1 MGTHYRGT
9 PTEVRALNAYIT
21 LMRCA
26 LSVGARLE
34 RPLARKGLTEN
45 QFGVLETLLHL
56 GPLPQY
62 ELGAKLFTSRPNVT
76 LVVKQLE
83 ARGLVER
90 RRSGEDARCVIVS
103 LTPAGRRFIER
114 LFPEQL
120 AAIVEEFGV
129 LTPEEQEELARL
141 AKKLGRRE
149 PAAAPREGTAR
160 RARRRA
166 PSR

>member
-1 MGTHYRGT
+1 MGTRYRGK
-9 PTEVRALNAYIT
+9 PAEVRALDAYIT

-26 LSVGARLE
+26 VSVGSRLE
-34 RPLARKGLTEN
+34 RPLARRGLTEN

-103 LTPAGRRFIER
+103 LTPAAPQAE
-114 LFPEQL
+114 
-120 AAIVEEFGV
+120 
-129 LTPEEQEELARL
+129 
-141 AKKLGRRE
+141 
-149 PAAAPREGTAR
+149 AAPAFRPCDRSCALHAR
-160 RARRRA
+160 VVPACRRRDA
-166 PSR
+166 RFCDSQA